1 MWGDLE
7 MASVSSQSCTLETVI
22 AQEPVK
28 RPPEQKKELS
38 SFLASSAP
46 AVQSKW
52 SSSTLFWIG
61 Y

>member
-1 MWGDLE
+1 